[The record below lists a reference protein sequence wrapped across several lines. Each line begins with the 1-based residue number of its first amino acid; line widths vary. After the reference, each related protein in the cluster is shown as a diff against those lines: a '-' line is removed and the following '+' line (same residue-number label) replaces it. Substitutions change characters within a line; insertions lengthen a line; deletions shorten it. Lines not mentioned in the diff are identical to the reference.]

1 MNTSSTSSETGPGDA
16 SGPAAGTASAPGTGP
31 APGTAPAAAPVRR
44 SGAASSA
51 IMASG
56 TLVSR
61 VLGFVKAVLITVAVG
76 SVTTVAD
83 VFELANTLPNL
94 IYVLVAGGIFNAV
107 LVPQIIKA
115 SRNAEDQGADYIS
128 RLLTLAVL
136 ALLGVAAVVVVLA
149 GPIIRLMGTDWDDG
163 MLALGTTFAL
173 FTFPQLFFYG
183 LYTVVGQVL
192 NAKGA
197 FGAYMW
203 APVLNNVVA
212 IAGLLVFVQQF
223 GAYQQ
228 DPHTLENWTAGK
240 TLWLAGTATLGVVLQ
255 ALILFLPLRR
265 LGLGLRPRFG
275 WRGIGLSTAARLGG
289 WTLATGVIA
298 NLAFLVLTKVA
309 AIPTGYRPEHLAMDP
324 PQQIAGVTALNQA
337 SMLYSLPHGV
347 IGLSIATVLFNRMAA
362 AATEGDRAGMVSSLS
377 SSLRIT
383 GVATVFAAV
392 ALVVYA
398 GPLGMLFSGGV
409 PSAGAVVGQ
418 VVAVIAIGAPFM
430 STSFMLG
437 RAFYAQEDARTPFLV
452 QIGVAVFTVACAAAI
467 WAFVAPEHMIF
478 AVAGCYAAQNVLSTL
493 LYHRVLVRRVGDYD
507 VARVLDSHARIL
519 AAALLAG
526 AAGAVVLHLLGGYDP
541 AGFAWGSQLTAVVVL
556 AVGGT
561 AMGAVYLV
569 ALRLCRVEELGSLL
583 RPVLARLGR

>member
-1 MNTSSTSSETGPGDA
+1 VNTSSTSSE
-16 SGPAAGTASAPGTGP
+16 PAGARPDEARTP
-31 APGTAPAAAPVRR
+31 APARR

-61 VLGFVKAVLITVAVG
+61 ALGFVKAVLITVAIG
-76 SVTTVAD
+76 SVTTIAD
-83 VFELANTLPNL
+83 IFELANTLPNL

-115 SRNAEDQGADYIS
+115 SRNTEDEGADYIS
-128 RLLTLAVL
+128 RLITLAVL

-149 GPIIRLMGTDWDDG
+149 GPIIRVMGTDWNDG

-173 FTFPQLFFYG
+173 FTFPQIFFYG

-212 IAGLLVFVQQF
+212 IAALLVFIQQF

-228 DPHTLENWTAGK
+228 DPHTLENWTTAK
-240 TLWLAGTATLGVVLQ
+240 TLWLAGTATLGVALQ

-289 WTLATGVIA
+289 WTLATGVLA

-309 AIPTGYRPEHLAMDP
+309 AIPTAYRPEYLAMDP

-362 AATEGDRAGMVSSLS
+362 ASTDGDREGMVASLS

-383 GVATVFAAV
+383 GVATVFATV
-392 ALVVYA
+392 ALIVYA

-418 VVAVIAIGAPFM
+418 VVAVIAVGAPFM

-437 RAFYAQEDARTPFLV
+437 RAFYAQEDARTPFFV
-452 QIGVAVFTVACAAAI
+452 QVGVALFTVACAAAI
-467 WAFVAPEHMIF
+467 WRFVSPEHMIF
-478 AVAGCYAAQNVLSTL
+478 AVAACYAAQNVLSTL
-493 LYHRVLVRRVGDYD
+493 LYHVVLTRRVGDYG
-507 VARVLDSHARIL
+507 VVRILESHVRIL
-519 AAALLAG
+519 AASLLAG
-526 AAGAVVLHLLGGYDP
+526 AAGVLALHLLGGYDP
-541 AGFAWGSQLTAVVVL
+541 AGFPWANQLTAVVTL
-556 AVGGT
+556 AAG
-561 AMGAVYLV
+561 GAVMGVAYLV
-569 ALRLCRVEELGSLL
+569 GLKLFRVQELDGLL
-583 RPVLARLGR
+583 RPLRARLGR

>member
-1 MNTSSTSSETGPGDA
+1 MNTSSTSSD
-16 SGPAAGTASAPGTGP
+16 SPAAPRP
-31 APGTAPAAAPVRR
+31 AEVGSAPAAAPVRR
-44 SGAASSA
+44 SGAASTA
-51 IMASG
+51 VMASG

-61 VLGFVKAVLITVAVG
+61 VLGFLKAILLTVAIG
-76 SVTTVAD
+76 SITTVAD
-83 VFELANTLPNL
+83 VFELANYLPNL

-115 SRNAEDQGADYIS
+115 SRNDDAGADYIS

-136 ALLGVAAVVVVLA
+136 ALLGVAAVVVALA
-149 GPIIRLMGTDWDDG
+149 GPIIRTMGTGWSDAQ
-163 MLALGTTFAL
+163 LALGTAFAL
-173 FTFPQLFFYG
+173 FTLPQIFFYG

-203 APVLNNVVA
+203 APVLNNVIA

-223 GAYQQ
+223 GAYAQA
-228 DPHTLENWTAGK
+228 PHTLENWTPAK
-240 TLWLAGTATLGVVLQ
+240 TWLLAGTATLGVALQ
-255 ALILFLPLRR
+255 ALVLFLPLRQ
-265 LGLGLRPRFG
+265 LGLALRPRLG

-298 NLAFLVLTKVA
+298 NLAFLALTKVA
-309 AIPTGYRPEHLAMDP
+309 AIPTGYRAEHLVGST
-324 PQQIAGVTALNQA
+324 QQIAGVTALNQA

-362 AATEGDRAGMVSSLS
+362 ASTGGDREGMLASLS

-383 GVATVFAAV
+383 GVATVFATV

-430 STSFMLG
+430 SSSFMLG

-452 QIGVAVFTVACAAAI
+452 QIGVALFTVACAAAI
-467 WAFVAPEHMIF
+467 WVLVSPVHVIF
-478 AVAGCYAAQNVLSTL
+478 AVAGCYAAQNVLSTV
-493 LYHRVLVRRVGDYD
+493 LYHLLLVRRAGDYGL
-507 VARVLDSHARIL
+507 ARVLDSHARIL
-519 AAALLAG
+519 AASLLAG
-526 AAGAVVLHLLGGYDP
+526 AVGVLVLHLLGEV
-541 AGFAWGSQLTAVVVL
+541 GS
-556 AVGGT
+556 
-561 AMGAVYLV
+561 
-569 ALRLCRVEELGSLL
+569 
-583 RPVLARLGR
+583 

>member
-1 MNTSSTSSETGPGDA
+1 
-16 SGPAAGTASAPGTGP
+16 
-31 APGTAPAAAPVRR
+31 
-44 SGAASSA
+44 
-51 IMASG
+51 MASG

-61 VLGFVKAVLITVAVG
+61 ALGFVKAVLITVAIG
-76 SVTTVAD
+76 SVTTIAD
-83 VFELANTLPNL
+83 IFELANTLPNL

-115 SRNAEDQGADYIS
+115 SRNNEDEGADYIS
-128 RLLTLAVL
+128 RLITLAVL

-149 GPIIRLMGTDWDDG
+149 GPIIRVMGTDWDDG

-173 FTFPQLFFYG
+173 FTFPQIFFYG

-212 IAGLLVFVQQF
+212 IAALLVFIQQF

-228 DPHTLENWTAGK
+228 DPHTLGNWTTAK
-240 TLWLAGTATLGVVLQ
+240 TLWLAGTATLGVALQ

-275 WRGIGLSTAARLGG
+275 WRGIGLSAAARLGG
-289 WTLATGVIA
+289 WTLATGVLA

-309 AIPTGYRPEHLAMDP
+309 AIPTAYRPEYLAMDP

-362 AATEGDRAGMVSSLS
+362 ASTDGDREGMAASLS

-383 GVATVFAAV
+383 GVATVFATV
-392 ALVVYA
+392 ALIVYA

-437 RAFYAQEDARTPFLV
+437 RAFYAQEDARTPFFV
-452 QIGVAVFTVACAAAI
+452 QVGVALFTVASAAAI
-467 WAFVAPEHMIF
+467 WRLVPPEHMIF

-493 LYHRVLVRRVGDYD
+493 LYHVVLTRRVGDYG
-507 VARVLDSHARIL
+507 VARILESHVRIL
-519 AAALLAG
+519 AASLLAG
-526 AAGAVVLHLLGGYDP
+526 AAGVLALHLLGGYDP
-541 AGFAWGSQLTAVVVL
+541 AGFPWANQLTAVVTL
-556 AVGGT
+556 AVGG
-561 AMGAVYLV
+561 AVMGVAYLV
-569 ALRLCRVEELGSLL
+569 GLKLFRVQELDGLL